1 MERSM
6 KGRKHLIGGDE
17 LKTEEDGAK
26 DAAVAL
32 DEGRVLTEYNV
43 AGVDYLNVHGGE
55 ASPIECPRGSSDM
68 QFDMLSDLSSEA
80 DDSDWEFVDVN

>member
-17 LKTEEDGAK
+17 LETEEDGAE

-32 DEGRVLTEYNV
+32 DEGRILTEYDV
-43 AGVDYLNVHGGE
+43 AGDDYLNVDGGE

-68 QFDMLSDLSSEA
+68 QFDLLSDMSSEA
-80 DDSDWEFVDVN
+80 DDSDWEFVDAS